1 MKALTSACCFFLLCI
16 TTSFAQTVCFNEV
29 DTVTGPDPM
38 RAVLLDSNNDG
49 KLDLGLIA
57 GSTIGNAFGTN
68 SLLGNGDG
76 TFTKVKAYHG
86 PVTPSSVAAGDFN
99 GDGKTDLA
107 LSFSTNTGGLVGIL
121 LGNGDGTFGNV
132 HQVTTAKAVDAIVT
146 GDFNLDGKI
155 DVAITTGPYASA
167 GADIELLLGN
177 GDGTLQAPTVV
188 TSLPWYTTA
197 LSVADLNADG
207 KLDLISDGGNTN
219 DNGQVLTVLLG
230 NGDDTFHPPQ
240 HYTSSSLT
248 VAQTFA
254 VAELNQDGKL
264 DIAVPAA
271 GGIDVFFGT
280 GTGTLTGP
288 TLISIPTGPLS
299 VTALDIFGNG
309 LQDLVGS
316 QGFGGNVIGI
326 AVNKGNGTF
335 TSQSFNVRS
344 TNYYLYSGD
353 VNNDGKPDL
362 VVLFIDNSSFG
373 VLLNCS

>member
-230 NGDDTFHPPQ
+230 NGDDTFQPPQ

-248 VAQTFA
+248 VAHR
-254 VAELNQDGKL
+254 
-264 DIAVPAA
+264 
-271 GGIDVFFGT
+271 
-280 GTGTLTGP
+280 
-288 TLISIPTGPLS
+288 PLR
-299 VTALDIFGNG
+299 LPN
-309 LQDLVGS
+309 
-316 QGFGGNVIGI
+316 
-326 AVNKGNGTF
+326 
-335 TSQSFNVRS
+335 
-344 TNYYLYSGD
+344 
-353 VNNDGKPDL
+353 
-362 VVLFIDNSSFG
+362 
-373 VLLNCS
+373 

>member
-1 MKALTSACCFFLLCI
+1 
-16 TTSFAQTVCFNEV
+16 
-29 DTVTGPDPM
+29 
-38 RAVLLDSNNDG
+38 
-49 KLDLGLIA
+49 
-57 GSTIGNAFGTN
+57 
-68 SLLGNGDG
+68 
-76 TFTKVKAYHG
+76 
-86 PVTPSSVAAGDFN
+86 
-99 GDGKTDLA
+99 
-107 LSFSTNTGGLVGIL
+107 
-121 LGNGDGTFGNV
+121 
-132 HQVTTAKAVDAIVT
+132 
-146 GDFNLDGKI
+146 
-155 DVAITTGPYASA
+155 
-167 GADIELLLGN
+167 
-177 GDGTLQAPTVV
+177 
-188 TSLPWYTTA
+188 
-197 LSVADLNADG
+197 
-207 KLDLISDGGNTN
+207 
-219 DNGQVLTVLLG
+219 
-230 NGDDTFHPPQ
+230 
-240 HYTSSSLT
+240 LT